1 MAERA
6 TVARPYAKAAFAHAR
21 DKNALDAWSGWLGTA
36 AAVVSS
42 DEYKSFEGSPGVSR
56 AQLRDLIESVCGNA
70 IDANGRALLELLVE
84 NDRLDYLP
92 EIAAH
97 FDELKAGHQNVAD
110 VEVVSAAELNDAQR
124 ERLAGALRARLRR
137 DVRLHCSVDPS
148 LIGGAVVRSGD
159 LLIDGSL
166 INKLQRLDVELTTG

>member
-1 MAERA
+1 MAEKA
-6 TVARPYAKAAFAHAR
+6 TVARPYAKAAFAFAR
-21 DKNALDAWSGWLGTA
+21 DKNVLDAWSGWLGTA
-36 AAVVSS
+36 RAVVAS
-42 DEYKSFEGSPGVSR
+42 DEYQSFEGSPGVSR
-56 AQLRDLIESVCGNA
+56 GQLRDLIASVCGDA
-70 IDANGRALLELLVE
+70 LDANGRALLDLLVE
-84 NDRLDYLP
+84 NDRLEYLP

-97 FDELKAGHQNVAD
+97 FDELKAEHQNVAD
-110 VEVVSAAELNDAQR
+110 VEVVSASELDEGQR
-124 ERLAGALRARLRR
+124 ERLASALRARLRR